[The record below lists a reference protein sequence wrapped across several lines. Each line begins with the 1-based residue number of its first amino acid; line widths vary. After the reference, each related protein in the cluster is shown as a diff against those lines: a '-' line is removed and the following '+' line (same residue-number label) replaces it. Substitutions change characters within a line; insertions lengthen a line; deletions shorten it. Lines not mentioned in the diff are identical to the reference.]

1 MKSCINRKSGM
12 AWLLMLLFLALVASA
27 CGTHAATEPAGT
39 ADLTVSWERADA
51 AERGNAAE
59 DAAATERTGAAG
71 EGVAV
76 REGEETGEKAVSEHR
91 IVATTVAITQI
102 MDLLELDLVGIPK
115 SVKTLPE
122 RYNDVAKVGNP
133 MSPDM
138 EIVKSLAP
146 TDVLS
151 VTTLQYELEPA
162 FENAGIPATFMNLT
176 SIEQMKAE
184 ILKLGEKYDRKER
197 AEAIVEEYDAKLEQI
212 NAATEGK
219 VKPTVLILMGV
230 PGSYLVA
237 TEHSYIGDLVRLMGG
252 VNVVQGE
259 SVEFLASNTEYLHQS
274 NPDVILRAAHGMPEE
289 VVKMFDAEFKKN
301 DIWKHFKA
309 VQNGR
314 VYDLEEALFGTTG
327 NLAAGEAMDALLPML
342 YP

>member
-1 MKSCINRKSGM
+1 
-12 AWLLMLLFLALVASA
+12 MLLLTVLLLSA
-27 CGTHAATEPAGT
+27 CGANSAMEQG
-39 ADLTVSWERADA
+39 E
-51 AERGNAAE
+51 
-59 DAAATERTGAAG
+59 AAASPELGQEQKTEGPQDDGNRQQAVDSQS
-71 EGVAV
+71 EGTRQEDDKQGDDEAD
-76 REGEETGEKAVSEHR
+76 GEHR
-91 IVATTVAITQI
+91 IVSTTVAITQI

-122 RYNDVAKVGNP
+122 RYNDVTKVGNP

-162 FENAGIPATFMNLT
+162 FDNAGIAASFLNLT
-176 SIEQMKAE
+176 SMENMQTE
-184 ILKLGEKYDRKER
+184 ILKLGEKYDRTEQ
-197 AEAIVEEYDAKLEQI
+197 AEAIVREYDAKLEQI
-212 NAATEGK
+212 KAATEGK
-219 VKPTVLILMGV
+219 EKPSVLILMGV

-252 VNVVQGE
+252 VNIVQGE

-309 VQNGR
+309 VQNDR
-314 VYDLEEALFGTTG
+314 VYDLEETLFGTTG
-327 NLAAGEAMDALLPML
+327 NLAAGEAMDVLLLML